1 LLGIVPPIV
10 CISIGKTATEFIRTY
25 SLHLPKEETIWVDKV
40 GERLLDAD
48 ETRHKNCRHIYSEMA
63 AGTTEMSRKIVK
75 TMDEYDMYTRVKI
88 VAVIRRI
95 DSTISM

>member
-1 LLGIVPPIV
+1 
-10 CISIGKTATEFIRTY
+10 
-25 SLHLPKEETIWVDKV
+25 
-40 GERLLDAD
+40 
-48 ETRHKNCRHIYSEMA
+48 MA